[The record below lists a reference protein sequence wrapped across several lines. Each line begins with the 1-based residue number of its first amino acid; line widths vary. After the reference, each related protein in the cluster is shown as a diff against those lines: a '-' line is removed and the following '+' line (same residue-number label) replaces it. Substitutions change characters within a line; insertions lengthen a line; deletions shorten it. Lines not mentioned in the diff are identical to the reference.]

1 MKAKEVKVDPMVEV
15 DLEEIEV
22 ILEVVLEV
30 VLEEME
36 GVQVLEW

>member
-15 DLEEIEV
+15 DLEVDLEEIEV
-22 ILEVVLEV
+22 ILEVVLV
-30 VLEEME
+30 EME